1 MTPSLLVDFGRSDSQ
16 TGLGSKERNTLG
28 PSKKRRNNK
37 RTVRKSTFSFS
48 GPTYSMK
55 VRKDVK
61 CRYRVVCPAWVEGI
75 GQGPV
80 LSENYVQLRVIVF
93 T

>member
-1 MTPSLLVDFGRSDSQ
+1 
-16 TGLGSKERNTLG
+16 
-28 PSKKRRNNK
+28 
-37 RTVRKSTFSFS
+37 
-48 GPTYSMK
+48 MK